1 MAYIGNTNITQA
13 FTPAIDYFSGTGSA
27 TAFTL
32 SRPVASVAQVQVTID
47 NVAQNPSS
55 AYTISGSTI
64 TFTSAPLSG
73 TNNIYVYYTSPITQ
87 VIAPGQGTVT
97 SASFG
102 AITNFTTTGNT
113 ILGDASTD
121 TLNVGNG
128 DLVKDAS
135 GNVGIGTSSP
145 TVRLNVSKDGGSGDA
160 GQFVRITD
168 TNTANSVG
176 PTSLTIGMMNHY
188 AGNPRMSIA
197 GTTGLSFCVGD
208 GSDFN
213 SQRKVDID
221 SSGNL
226 LVGTTTNVNGARLK
240 LVWVTG
246 GYGIESLASA
256 NTISYHANFGNAS
269 NPSAGN
275 ISTTNNATNY
285 ATASDYRL
293 KEDIL
298 PMVNALGVVAQLK
311 PVTYK
316 WKNDGSDGQGF
327 IAHELQE
334 VVEGCVTGTKDA
346 TREQAYEVT
355 PAVKDEE
362 GNVITGAVIGT
373 RTVPLYQGIDTSF
386 LVATLTAA
394 IQEQQAL
401 ITSLTARITAL
412 ESR

>member
-1 MAYIGNTNITQA
+1 M
-13 FTPAIDYFSGTGSA
+13 
-27 TAFTL
+27 TA
-32 SRPVASVAQVQVTID
+32 
-47 NVAQNPSS
+47 
-55 AYTISGSTI
+55 TISGSA
-64 TFTSAPLSG
+64 TSTLVAL
-73 TNNIYVYYTSPITQ
+73 
-87 VIAPGQGTVT
+87 
-97 SASFG
+97 
-102 AITNFTTTGNT
+102 TTTGNT

-135 GNVGIGTSSP
+135 GNVGIGVTPSTSSASS
-145 TVRLNVSKDGGSGDA
+145 TLFLKNA
-160 GQFVRITD
+160 GQST
-168 TNTANSVG
+168 
-176 PTSLTIGMMNHY
+176 Y
-188 AGNPRMSIA
+188 AGPIAYQDVNVVYNSGADRYISNGFATRFSSINGVQAWFNAASGTA
-197 GTTGLSFCVGD
+197 GNAITFTQAMTL
-208 GSDFN
+208 
-213 SQRKVDID
+213 D

-226 LVGTTTNVNGARLK
+226 LVGTTTNVNAARLK

-246 GYGIESLASA
+246 GYGIESIASA

-362 GNVITGAVIGT
+362 GNVITGAVMGT

-394 IQEQQAL
+394 IQEK
-401 ITSLTARITAL
+401 
-412 ESR
+412 

>member
-1 MAYIGNTNITQA
+1 MGVKLAAASGGSIELVPTNTASN
-13 FTPAIDYFSGTGSA
+13 FTVTVPAVTA
-27 TAFTL
+27 TALT
-32 SRPVASVAQVQVTID
+32 D
-47 NVAQNPSS
+47 S
-55 AYTISGSTI
+55 AGILNIGSGQ
-64 TFTSAPLSG
+64 
-73 TNNIYVYYTSPITQ
+73 IY
-87 VIAPGQGTVT
+87 
-97 SASFG
+97 
-102 AITNFTTTGNT
+102 
-113 ILGDASTD
+113 
-121 TLNVGNG
+121 
-128 DLVKDAS
+128 KDAS

-145 TVRLNVSKDGGSGDA
+145 VSVARASFGNSATAAALWAAYFGTNSALGGAAPNFGLTLGWNKSNGGGESNIVYGTGA
-160 GQFVRITD
+160 GSSPALAISSSD
-168 TNTANSVG
+168 
-176 PTSLTIGMMNHY
+176 
-188 AGNPRMSIA
+188 
-197 GTTGLSFCVGD
+197 GTTLTE
-208 GSDFN
+208 
-213 SQRKVDID
+213 RARID

-246 GYGIESLASA
+246 GYGIESVASA

-275 ISTTNNATNY
+275 ISTTNNTTNY
-285 ATASDYRL
+285 ATVSDYRL

-316 WKNDGSDGQGF
+316 WKNYGSDGQGF

-362 GNVITGAVIGT
+362 GNVITGAVMGT

-401 ITSLTARITAL
+401 IVQLQADVAAL
-412 ESR
+412 KGAQA

>member
-1 MAYIGNTNITQA
+1 MGVKLAAASGGSIELVPTNTASN
-13 FTPAIDYFSGTGSA
+13 FTVTVPAVTA
-27 TAFTL
+27 TALT
-32 SRPVASVAQVQVTID
+32 D
-47 NVAQNPSS
+47 S
-55 AYTISGSTI
+55 AGILNIGSGQ
-64 TFTSAPLSG
+64 
-73 TNNIYVYYTSPITQ
+73 IY
-87 VIAPGQGTVT
+87 
-97 SASFG
+97 
-102 AITNFTTTGNT
+102 
-113 ILGDASTD
+113 
-121 TLNVGNG
+121 
-128 DLVKDAS
+128 KDAS
-135 GNVGIGTSSP
+135 GNLGLGVTPSAWGSAYSKAIQISTQGAYVAGNTTGYSGGTYAWFGNNGYLDSAAAFRYTIS
-145 TVRLNVSKDGGSGDA
+145 TSACQYQQV
-160 GQFVRITD
+160 
-168 TNTANSVG
+168 ANSHQW
-176 PTSLTIGMMNHY
+176 LY
-188 AGNPRMSIA
+188 APNGTA
-197 GTTGLSFCVGD
+197 GGLISF
-208 GSDFN
+208 SEAM
-213 SQRKVDID
+213 RID

-246 GYGIESLASA
+246 GYGIESVASA

-362 GNVITGAVIGT
+362 GNVITGAVMGT
-373 RTVPLYQGIDTSF
+373 RTVPLYQGVDTSF

-401 ITSLTARITAL
+401 IVQLQADVAAL
-412 ESR
+412 KGAQA